1 MKKMLT
7 TLAAVLCCAMTTA
20 VFTSCG
26 GDDDETPEPQKPEE
40 QETPAVTQIPVSV
53 RLEYYIENRPD
64 MLKYLDM
71 VVKCSDG
78 KKEYTSEVLTPENM
92 VNNYYFHMGVYSS
105 ELPASFKIW
114 REVKV
119 KEAYQDSVK
128 NLDKFVFSTAIHYY
142 YALYD
147 KDNHKIGSILQ
158 DKYESLTYP
167 THQNNE
173 MVNNYLN
180 KLDIL
185 YGRVFELKFDKDGK
199 KSQIMHRDN

>member
-1 MKKMLT
+1 MKKFLL
-7 TLAAVLCCAMTTA
+7 TLAAVFCCAMTIS

-40 QETPAVTQIPVSV
+40 QETPAVAQTPASV
-53 RLEYYIENRPD
+53 KLEYYVENRPD

-78 KKEYTSEVLTPENM
+78 KKEYTSDLLTPENM
-92 VNNYYFHMGVYSS
+92 VNNYYFHMGEYSS

-119 KEAYQDSVK
+119 KEAYKDVVK
-128 NLDKFVFSTAIHYY
+128 DLDKFEFSTAIHYY

-147 KDNHKIGSILQ
+147 KDNKIIGSIVQ
-158 DKYESLTYP
+158 DKYESIQYP
-167 THQNNE
+167 SNQTNA
-173 MVNNYLN
+173 MVNSYLS
-180 KLDIL
+180 KLDLI
-185 YGRVFELKFDKDGK
+185 YGRALEIKFDKDGN
-199 KSQIMHRDN
+199 KSQVRHND

>member
-1 MKKMLT
+1 MKKNLL
-7 TLAAVLCCAMTTA
+7 TLAAILCCAMTATI
-20 VFTSCG
+20 FTSCG
-26 GDDDETPEPQKPEE
+26 GDDETPEPQKPEE

-105 ELPASFKIW
+105 ELPASFKVW

-119 KEAYQDSVK
+119 KEAYKDVVK
-128 NLDKFVFSTAIHYY
+128 DLDKFEFSTAIHYY
-142 YALYD
+142 YGLYD
-147 KDNHKIGSILQ
+147 KDNKIIGSIVQ
-158 DKYESLTYP
+158 DKYESIQYP
-167 THQNNE
+167 SNQTKE
-173 MVNNYLN
+173 MVNSYLS
-180 KLDIL
+180 KLDLI
-185 YGRVFELKFDKDGK
+185 YGRVYEINFDKYGI
-199 KSQIMHRDN
+199 KSSRTQRD